1 MGLKDIL
8 TMRFENESLK
18 KQIIRASVV
27 YILYFQQA
35 FTSPQRVEEMHE
47 ERNLRIEDYM
57 PKDEELKE
65 AA

>member
-18 KQIIRASVV
+18 IQIIRASVV

-35 FTSPQRVEEMHE
+35 FTSPNRLAEMHE

-57 PKDEELKE
+57 PKEEELRE

>member
-8 TMRFENESLK
+8 TMRFGNESLK
-18 KQIIRASVV
+18 KQIMYAGIAHV
-27 YILYFQQA
+27 LYFQQA
-35 FTSPQRVEEMHE
+35 FTSPNRLEEMHE

-57 PKDEELKE
+57 LKDEELKE

>member
-18 KQIIRASVV
+18 RQVIGIGVAYV
-27 YILYFQQA
+27 LYFQQA
-35 FTSPQRVEEMHE
+35 FNSPQKVEEMHE